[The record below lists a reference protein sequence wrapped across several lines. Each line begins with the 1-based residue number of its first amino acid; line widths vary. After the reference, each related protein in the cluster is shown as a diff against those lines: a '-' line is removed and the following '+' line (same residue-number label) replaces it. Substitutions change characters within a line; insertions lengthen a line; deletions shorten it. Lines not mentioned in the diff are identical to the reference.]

1 MAGSRPKS
9 HGDAIS
15 MENSLE
21 LSTTVVRFYQQQQL
35 QGQLL
40 QQQQQ
45 QQQQQ
50 KINQQP
56 QQYYINE
63 NQNCDDEDLDGTN
76 LKSHLSFPLLLHTLF
91 TVINQCKYK

>member
-1 MAGSRPKS
+1 MAGSRPQS
-9 HGDAIS
+9 HGYAIS

-21 LSTTVVRFYQQQQL
+21 LSTTVVSFYQKQQL
-35 QGQLL
+35 QAQLL
-40 QQQQQ
+40 RQQKQK

-63 NQNCDDEDLDGTN
+63 NQNCDDKDFDETM
-76 LKSHLSFPLLLHTLF
+76 
-91 TVINQCKYK
+91 

>member
-1 MAGSRPKS
+1 MAGSRPQS

-21 LSTTVVRFYQQQQL
+21 LSTAVVRFYQQQQQ

-50 KINQQP
+50 INQQP

-63 NQNCDDEDLDGTN
+63 NQNCDDEDLDETN
-76 LKSHLSFPLLLHTLF
+76 LKPHLSFSLLLHTLF
-91 TVINQCKYK
+91 SAINQRK

>member
-1 MAGSRPKS
+1 MAGSRPQF

-21 LSTTVVRFYQQQQL
+21 LSTTVVRFYQQQQQ

-50 KINQQP
+50 INQQP

-63 NQNCDDEDLDGTN
+63 NQNFDDEDLDETKA
-76 LKSHLSFPLLLHTLF
+76 KSHLSFPLLLHMLF
-91 TVINQCKYK
+91 SAINQCK